1 MERGPMPALDFPILW
16 LKAGGKPVLQIVG
29 RDKVEL
35 TDGGLIDHVA
45 FRATGYAGIK
55 AKLTERQVE
64 HRKQYLPEI
73 GLHQI
78 FAKCED
84 GTWVQLIFD
93 PAAITAD

>member
-1 MERGPMPALDFPILW
+1 MPALDFPILW
-16 LKAGGKPVLQIVG
+16 LKAGRKPVLHIVG

-45 FRATGYAGIK
+45 FRATDYAGIK

-64 HRKQYLPEI
+64 HRKQCLPEI

-78 FAKCED
+78 FAKCDD

>member
-1 MERGPMPALDFPILW
+1 MPALDFPILW
-16 LKAGGKPVLQIVG
+16 LKAGRKPVLHIVG

-45 FRATGYAGIK
+45 FRAMGYAGIK

-64 HRKQYLPEI
+64 HRKQCLQEI
-73 GLHQI
+73 GLHQN

-93 PAAITAD
+93 PAWNWR

>member
-1 MERGPMPALDFPILW
+1 MLTLDFPILW
-16 LKAGGKPVLQIVG
+16 LKAGRKPVLHIVR

-64 HRKQYLPEI
+64 HRKQCLVEI

-78 FAKCED
+78 LTKRED
-84 GTWVQLIFD
+84 DTWVELIFD
-93 PAAITAD
+93 PA

>member
-1 MERGPMPALDFPILW
+1 MERGPRPALDFPILW
-16 LKAGGKPVLQIVG
+16 LKAGRKPVLQIVG

-55 AKLTERQVE
+55 ANLTEQQLE
-64 HRKQYLPEI
+64 HRKQCLPEI

-84 GTWVQLIFD
+84 GTWVQLILSL
-93 PAAITAD
+93 IHI